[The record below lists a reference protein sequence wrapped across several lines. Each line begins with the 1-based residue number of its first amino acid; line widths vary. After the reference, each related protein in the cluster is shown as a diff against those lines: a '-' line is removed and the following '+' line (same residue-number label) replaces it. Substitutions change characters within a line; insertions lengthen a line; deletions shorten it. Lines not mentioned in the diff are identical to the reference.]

1 MGNTVTA
8 GPARMSGVPASAG
21 IAVGPVQVIR
31 REKTDQREVAPAAI
45 AAEQDRLRAAAVLAA
60 SDLDALAKRVA
71 ADGADDESGIFVA
84 QALMCMDPALID
96 AASSRVVARRIDAAS
111 AVRAVADELA
121 ASLRAIGDDLFAAR
135 AADVIDV
142 AARIG
147 AILDGTVAATLDAP
161 AIIIADDLAPSV
173 TATLPREMLLGL
185 AVEGGSPT
193 AHVAILARAYGIPA
207 IVGVRGL
214 VAAAEHATL
223 LAMDG
228 TTGELVIDPDDAA
241 RADYSA
247 RRARGESSAVT
258 DPLGPVVT
266 PDGVTVTLLA
276 NIGRPQDAPAAR
288 AAGAGG
294 VGLFRT
300 EFLFLERATP
310 PTEDEQERAYRA
322 VLEEFGTLPVT
333 VRLIDIGGDKD
344 LPYLRLGHEQNP
356 FLGRR
361 GIRLAAVRRDLFL
374 TQLRALARASG
385 AGRLKIMAPM
395 IADHAD
401 VADLRELWTES
412 TKGLSRVSAEI
423 GAMIEVPSAALLADD
438 LLTEVD
444 FASLGTND
452 LLQYVLAADRG
463 DPALSRFHDP
473 LHPAHLRLID
483 HVVRAAA
490 RTGRSLSVCGE
501 MAADPTGAALL
512 VGLGIRELSMVPAA
526 MRGVR
531 AMIRSTPH
539 AMLAELAADAL
550 RQPTAAAVRD
560 RARVVVH

>member
-1 MGNTVTA
+1 VA
-8 GPARMSGVPASAG
+8 AAAARIRGVPASAG
-21 IAVGPVQVIR
+21 VAVGPVLLVQGAKR
-31 REKTDQREVAPAAI
+31 APRDVVQSAVP
-45 AAEQDRLRAAAVLAA
+45 AEQDRLRAAGARAA
-60 SDLDALAKRVA
+60 ADLNALAERVA
-71 ADGADDESGIFVA
+71 ADGADEESEIFVA
-84 QALMCMDPALID
+84 QALMAADPVLLDPA
-96 AASSRVVARRIDAAS
+96 AARVAERRLDAAS
-111 AVRAVADELA
+111 AVRDVADELA
-121 ASLRAIGDDLFAAR
+121 AGLRAIGDEVFAAR

-147 AILDGTVAATLDAP
+147 AILDGTLAPTLDAP
-161 AIIIADDLAPSV
+161 AIIIADDLAPSL

-207 IVGVRGL
+207 IVGARGL
-214 VAAAEHATL
+214 VAAAAHATR

-228 TTGELVIDPDDAA
+228 TTGEIVVEPDAA
-241 RADYSA
+241 AQADFAA
-247 RRARGESSAVT
+247 RRALAEAAVSSET
-258 DPLGPVVT
+258 LGPAVT
-266 PDGVTVTLLA
+266 PDGVIVTLLA
-276 NIGRPQDAPAAR
+276 NIGRPQDTAAAR
-288 AAGAGG
+288 AAGADG

-310 PTEDEQERAYRA
+310 PSEEEQERAYRT
-322 VLEEFGTLPVT
+322 VLEAFAPLPVT
-333 VRLIDIGGDKD
+333 VRLLDVGGDKD
-344 LPYLRLGHEQNP
+344 LPYLHLGHEANP
-356 FLGRR
+356 FLGQR
-361 GIRLAAVRRDLFL
+361 GIRLATVRRDLFR
-374 TQLRALARASG
+374 TQLRALAGASG

-401 VADLRELWTES
+401 VAELRELWAES
-412 TKGLSRVSAEI
+412 TTGLSSLSVEI

-438 LLTEVD
+438 LLAEVD

-463 DPALSRFHDP
+463 APALSRFHDP
-473 LHPAHLRLID
+473 LHPAHLRLIEQ
-483 HVVRAAA
+483 VARAAA

-531 AMIRSTPH
+531 AMLRSTPH
-539 AMLAELAADAL
+539 AALAELAAAAL
-550 RQPTAAAVRD
+550 HQPTAGAVRD
-560 RARVVVH
+560 LARAIVH